1 MKDVEDVRQE
11 KRKLEQDIAA
21 EVRRLVE
28 RFRDG
33 CGLSPSSVSIIMVE
47 TTSLSSEGPSYEVV
61 GASVVVE
68 L

>member
-21 EVRRLVE
+21 EVRRLVD

-47 TTSLSSEGPSYEVV
+47 TTSLSSEGPSYDVV
-61 GASVVVE
+61 DADVVVE